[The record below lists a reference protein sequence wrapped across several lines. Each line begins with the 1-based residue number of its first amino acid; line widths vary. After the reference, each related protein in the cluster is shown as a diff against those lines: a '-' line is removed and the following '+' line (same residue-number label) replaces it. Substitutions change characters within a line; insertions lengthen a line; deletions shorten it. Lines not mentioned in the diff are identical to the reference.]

1 MKYTQKTKKTFIRKL
16 NEVNPTLSQPED
28 SMAGDSSKADQ
39 SCAIGYSFR
48 DLINI
53 EELQKMMD
61 LLYDLTDFPIR
72 IIDADNNILVATGW
86 QDICTKFHRIHPE
99 TRKKGFE
106 CDHYIAEH
114 LTEGRF
120 IEYKCKNGLWDIAQ
134 PVILEGKHVATVFLG
149 QFLYEDEKPDIAFFE
164 EQAEKY
170 GFDKDE
176 YIAALCRLP
185 AFSRETIKKVISFYV
200 LLTNTL
206 SKQGLASLKQL
217 RELKNRK
224 KAEQKLREKERR
236 LSTLMANLPG
246 MAYRCRND
254 KNWTMEFVSNGCQD
268 LTGYPPGDLL
278 LNSRVSY
285 ADLIHPEDRQNV
297 WQTVQTAVSQKKHFL
312 LEYRIISK
320 NKDKKWVWEKGCGVY
335 STDGECLAVE
345 GFIIDN
351 TIRKKAEDTLRE
363 SEQKYRYLIEHS
375 DDGIYLF
382 HKGRFEIFNHRFRE
396 ILGLTSDELKRPEF
410 NIMDVIAPKSKALV
424 KERLTLLAE
433 GKEPAHRFEFTA
445 ISKQGKEIEL
455 EASVSYFKYKDGMA
469 AQGILRDVTQRKH
482 LERQLAQSQKMESIG
497 TLAGGIAHDFN
508 NLLTVING
516 HAEISLMKLEKEHP
530 AYKDGVSILHAGEK
544 AADLTRQLLAFSRKQ
559 IYQPQII
566 KINEIISNMDKL
578 LRRLIDEDINI
589 ETILSP
595 KTPLIKADSGQLEQI
610 LMNLII
616 NARDAVNEK
625 TEFAFEKKIT
635 IETGPA
641 FLDEAY
647 VADHVGTKPGF
658 YAVIAISDNGVGM
671 SEEIKNKILEP
682 FFTTKE
688 TGKGTGLGLSTVYG
702 IVKQND
708 GSIYVYSEPD
718 RGTTFKIYWP
728 ATGEGATPDL
738 RIVPENLPL
747 SRGEVILFVEDDD
760 GVRNFACSALKQLG
774 YQVYEASNGRKAL
787 DLVKEK
793 IHRIDLLISDLIM
806 PEMNG
811 KELASEISARFPEA
825 LVLYTSG
832 YTDNHIVHDGL
843 LDQGV
848 HFLHKPY
855 SIHSLAQ
862 KIRNVINSGPVKNTK
877 TDPGHYWCSNL

>member
-1 MKYTQKTKKTFIRKL
+1 MKYTQKTKKQLIRKL
-16 NEVNPTLSQPED
+16 NALNPTLSQPED
-28 SMAGDSSKADQ
+28 SMAGDCSKPDQ

-61 LLYDLTDFPIR
+61 LLYDLTGFPIG
-72 IIDADNNILVATGW
+72 IIDVDNNILVATGW

-99 TRKKGFE
+99 TRKKCFE

-114 LTEGRF
+114 LTEGRY

-134 PVILEGKHVATVFLG
+134 PVIIEGKHVATVFLG
-149 QFLYEDEKPDIAFFE
+149 QFLYEDEKPDMDFFE
-164 EQAEKY
+164 GQAEKY

-176 YIAALCRLP
+176 YIAALRRLP
-185 AFSRETIKKVISFYV
+185 FFSRETIKKVISFYV

-224 KAEQKLREKERR
+224 K
-236 LSTLMANLPG
+236 
-246 MAYRCRND
+246 
-254 KNWTMEFVSNGCQD
+254 V
-268 LTGYPPGDLL
+268 
-278 LNSRVSY
+278 
-285 ADLIHPEDRQNV
+285 
-297 WQTVQTAVSQKKHFL
+297 
-312 LEYRIISK
+312 
-320 NKDKKWVWEKGCGVY
+320 
-335 STDGECLAVE
+335 
-345 GFIIDN
+345 
-351 TIRKKAEDTLRE
+351 EDTLRE
-363 SEQKYRYLIEHS
+363 SEQKYRYLIENS
-375 DDGIYLF
+375 EDGIYLF

-396 ILGLTSDELKRPEF
+396 ILCLTSDELNHPEF
-410 NIMDVIAPKSKALV
+410 NIMDVVAPKSKAIV
-424 KERLTLLAE
+424 KERLRLLTQ
-433 GKEPAHRFEFTA
+433 GKKPAHRFEFTA
-445 ISKQGKEIEL
+445 ISKQGKEVEV
-455 EASVSYFKYKDGMA
+455 EASVSYFKYKDGIA

-482 LERQLAQSQKMESIG
+482 LEQQLAQSQKMESIG

-530 AYKDGVSILHAGEK
+530 AHKDAVSILHAGEK

-578 LRRLIDEDINI
+578 LRRLIGEDINI

-595 KTPLIKADSGQLEQI
+595 KTPLIKADPGQLEQI

-625 TEFAFEKKIT
+625 TEFASEKKIT
-635 IETGPA
+635 IETAPA

-647 VADHVGTKPGF
+647 VAEHVGSKPGF
-658 YAVIAISDNGVGM
+658 HAVISVSDNGVGM
-671 SEEIKNKILEP
+671 NEEVKSKILEP
-682 FFTTKE
+682 FFTTKG

-702 IVKQND
+702 IVTQNSA
-708 GSIYVYSEPD
+708 SIYVYSEPG

-738 RIVPENLPL
+738 SIVPENLPL

-811 KELASEISARFPEA
+811 KELAAEISALFPEA

-843 LDQGV
+843 LEQGV

-862 KIRNVINSGPVKNTK
+862 KIRNVINSGPVKNIK
-877 TDPGHYWCSNL
+877 TDTGHYWCSNL